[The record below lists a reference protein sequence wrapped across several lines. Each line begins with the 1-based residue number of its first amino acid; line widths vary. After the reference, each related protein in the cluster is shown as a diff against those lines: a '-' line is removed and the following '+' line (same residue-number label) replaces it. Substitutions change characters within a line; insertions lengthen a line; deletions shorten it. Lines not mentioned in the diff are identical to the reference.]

1 MGCSASVVA
10 GEGTSSS
17 HTTPAT
23 VSRENSC
30 TPTAQAVAGPDS
42 TAEVVLPHN
51 STAKS
56 AIRHYNSDLN
66 QSAVAEAPQP
76 LVDPA
81 APAARRIHVAEATN
95 LSRGQPHQPAVISHA
110 AALAQLK
117 TSSFGSTPP
126 AVSHNFELSQLSAC
140 LQQPPAECVRSSF
153 PQ

>member
-1 MGCSASVVA
+1 MGCSASFVA

-23 VSRENSC
+23 RESSC

-51 STAKS
+51 STAES
-56 AIRHYNSDLN
+56 AIRHHNSDLN
-66 QSAVAEAPQP
+66 QSAVDEAPQP
-76 LVDPA
+76 HVDHA
-81 APAARRIHVAEATN
+81 APATRRIHVVEATN

-140 LQQPPAECVRSSF
+140 VQQPPAECVRSSF

>member
-1 MGCSASVVA
+1 L
-10 GEGTSSS
+10 
-17 HTTPAT
+17 
-23 VSRENSC
+23 
-30 TPTAQAVAGPDS
+30 
-42 TAEVVLPHN
+42 TAEAALPHN

-56 AIRHYNSDLN
+56 AIRHYNSDLD

-81 APAARRIHVAEATN
+81 APATRRIDVAEATN
-95 LSRGQPHQPAVISHA
+95 LSHGPSHQPAVISHA

-153 PQ
+153 PHR